1 MKIIKTEYLM
11 YVVNFF
17 VTWLIPS
24 NGKLVCM
31 LKNLFTVQRT
41 LLKNVKDELLLG
53 NLVTKHTELYLFNKV
68 LVIKKF
74 PQEYL
79 HTFAYKRGQ
88 AVA

>member
-1 MKIIKTEYLM
+1 MC
-11 YVVNFF
+11 VFNFF
-17 VTWLIPS
+17 VIWLIPS
-24 NGKLVCM
+24 NGKLVCI
-31 LKNLFTVQRT
+31 LKNLFAVQR
-41 LLKNVKDELLLG
+41 LMLKNVKDELLPG
-53 NLVTKHTELYLFNKV
+53 NLVTKHTKLYLFNKV

>member
-1 MKIIKTEYLM
+1 M

-53 NLVTKHTELYLFNKV
+53 NLVTKHTELV
-68 LVIKKF
+68 
-74 PQEYL
+74 Q
-79 HTFAYKRGQ
+79 
-88 AVA
+88 